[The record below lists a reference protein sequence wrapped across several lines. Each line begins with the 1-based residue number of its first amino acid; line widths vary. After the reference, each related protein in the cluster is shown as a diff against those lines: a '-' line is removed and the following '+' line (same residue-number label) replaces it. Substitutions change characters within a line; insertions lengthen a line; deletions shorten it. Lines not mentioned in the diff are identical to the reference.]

1 MREHEVTQMEARFR
15 QIQQTAYDDPAVLA
29 LFVTGSR
36 VVGFEN
42 EHSDYDCALVVV
54 DAALE
59 AFEHR
64 YEGCGPEIEVEIFTL
79 ESFREHAAWGSD
91 LAWDRYSWTHAIA
104 EPDKSGGHIQQ
115 IADEKGRVPVEHV
128 DALINESLDW
138 YINQVYRSLK
148 CLRAGDR
155 VGYRLE
161 ASESIRP
168 MLQALFC
175 LHDRRVLPYYKYLA
189 WELARFPLTKLRF
202 PAAEFQADLLR
213 ILTDADRRTQQKL
226 LVEMESLF
234 RAEGYGPVFDGWQGK
249 DRWAM
254 TYEPQKGASE

>member
-36 VVGFEN
+36 AVGFEN

-54 DAALE
+54 DAALV
-59 AFEHR
+59 AFERR
-64 YEGCGPEIEVEIFTL
+64 YEGCDPEIEVEIFTL

-91 LAWDRYSWTHAIA
+91 LAWDRYSWAHAVA

-128 DALINESLDW
+128 DALINQSLDW

-148 CLRAGDR
+148 CLRAGDP

-175 LHDRRVLPYYKYLA
+175 LHDRRV
-189 WELARFPLTKLRF
+189 
-202 PAAEFQADLLR
+202 AALL
-213 ILTDADRRTQQKL
+213 
-226 LVEMESLF
+226 
-234 RAEGYGPVFDGWQGK
+234 
-249 DRWAM
+249 
-254 TYEPQKGASE
+254 